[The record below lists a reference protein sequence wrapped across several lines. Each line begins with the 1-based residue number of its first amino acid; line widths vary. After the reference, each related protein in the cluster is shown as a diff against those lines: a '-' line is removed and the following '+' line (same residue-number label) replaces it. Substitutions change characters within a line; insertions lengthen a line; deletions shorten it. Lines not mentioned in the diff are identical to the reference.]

1 MGDAGDVIDRE
12 LEKGTRLPGTIR
24 LYLSSLIKFLEWES
38 GNSTWL
44 RHLRLSFSVDLT
56 LQVTGK
62 CERNPQWGCKC
73 RYGCQV
79 NKMFKYFSIVSS
91 HEKKCGCIQEWII
104 DISGLHLGNQT
115 WEAIYTILPFYGM
128 VICKLLLCQA
138 NYFFKHQGPPSS
150 SGPRLRPPVA
160 RTGLLPI
167 RYLATIQG
175 CRSNTCCPAAFLQNK
190 RNMINIKIME

>member
-1 MGDAGDVIDRE
+1 MILRLETMGDAGDVIDRE

-24 LYLSSLIKFLEWES
+24 LYLSSLIKFLEWVS

-138 NYFFKHQGPPSS
+138 NYFFNESS
-150 SGPRLRPPVA
+150 SILEA
-160 RTGLLPI
+160 
-167 RYLATIQG
+167 
-175 CRSNTCCPAAFLQNK
+175 
-190 RNMINIKIME
+190 